1 MSKSVV
7 TAKVQDFEILNIFLK
22 LNLFYNFDMFY

>member
-7 TAKVQDFEILNIFLK
+7 TAKVQDFEILNFFLK